1 MPARFWQVRGRRLS
15 LAEPLVMGIL
25 NVTPDSFSDG
35 GRFVDADK
43 AVKHAIAMVKDG
55 ADIIDVGGEST
66 RPGAAP
72 VPEDVELAR
81 VIPVVKRLARRGIVV
96 SVDTSSPRVMR
107 EALDCGAAIIN
118 DVRSFTRPGA
128 LRAVAGTGAGVV
140 IMHMQ
145 GDPRTMQND
154 PRYDDVTAEVLAFL
168 AVQDARLLSAG
179 IPEEC
184 ICWDPGFGFAKNV
197 EHNFTGFGFAKNV
210 EHNFKLLADTE
221 KLASYE
227 RPVLVGLS
235 RKSSIGIV
243 TGIKKPEERVHGS
256 VAAHLLAVLK
266 GASVLRVHDVRAMR
280 SALDVLKAMRQAKG

>member
-1 MPARFWQVRGRRLS
+1 MPARFWQVRERRLS

-35 GRFVDADK
+35 GRFVDAGV
-43 AVKHAIAMVKDG
+43 AVKHALAMVKDG

-72 VPEDVELAR
+72 VPEDEELAR
-81 VIPVVKRLARRGIVV
+81 VIPVVRRLARRGIVV

-128 LRAVAGTGAGVV
+128 LQAVAGTGAGVV

-145 GDPRTMQND
+145 GDPRTMQDN
-154 PRYDDVTAEVLAFL
+154 PQYEDVTAEVLAFL
-168 AVQDARLLSAG
+168 AVQDARLVAAG

-197 EHNFTGFGFAKNV
+197 THNFR
-210 EHNFKLLADTE
+210 LLADTE
-221 KLASYE
+221 MLASYD
-227 RPVLVGLS
+227 RPVLAGLS

-280 SALDVLKAMRQAKG
+280 SALDVLRAMRQAGG

>member
-1 MPARFWQVRGRRLS
+1 MPARFWQVRDRRLS

-197 EHNFTGFGFAKNV
+197 EHNFR
-210 EHNFKLLADTE
+210 LLADTE
-221 KLASYE
+221 KLASYD

>member
-72 VPEDVELAR
+72 VPEEVELAR

-107 EALDCGAAIIN
+107 EALECGAAIIN

-184 ICWDPGFGFAKNV
+184 ICWDP
-197 EHNFTGFGFAKNV
+197 GFGFAKNV

>member
-197 EHNFTGFGFAKNV
+197 EHNFR
-210 EHNFKLLADTE
+210 LLADTE
-221 KLASYE
+221 KLASYD

>member
-72 VPEDVELAR
+72 VSEDVELAR

-197 EHNFTGFGFAKNV
+197 EHNF
-210 EHNFKLLADTE
+210 KLLADTE

>member
-43 AVKHAIAMVKDG
+43 AVKHAIAMAKDG

-197 EHNFTGFGFAKNV
+197 EHNFR
-210 EHNFKLLADTE
+210 LLADTE
-221 KLASYE
+221 KLASYD

>member
-197 EHNFTGFGFAKNV
+197 EHNF
-210 EHNFKLLADTE
+210 KLLADTE

>member
-72 VPEDVELAR
+72 VPEDMELAR

-197 EHNFTGFGFAKNV
+197 EHNFR
-210 EHNFKLLADTE
+210 LLADTE
-221 KLASYE
+221 KLASYD

>member
-1 MPARFWQVRGRRLS
+1 MPARFWQVRDRRLS

-197 EHNFTGFGFAKNV
+197 EHNF
-210 EHNFKLLADTE
+210 KLLADTE

>member
-72 VPEDVELAR
+72 VPEAEELAR

-197 EHNFTGFGFAKNV
+197 EHNF
-210 EHNFKLLADTE
+210 KLLADTE

>member
-72 VPEDVELAR
+72 VPEDAELAR

-197 EHNFTGFGFAKNV
+197 EHNFR
-210 EHNFKLLADTE
+210 LLADTE
-221 KLASYE
+221 KLASYD

>member
-1 MPARFWQVRGRRLS
+1 
-15 LAEPLVMGIL
+15 MGIL

-72 VPEDVELAR
+72 VPEDAELAR

-197 EHNFTGFGFAKNV
+197 EHNFR
-210 EHNFKLLADTE
+210 LLADTE
-221 KLASYE
+221 KLASYD

>member
-72 VPEDVELAR
+72 VPEEVELAR

-197 EHNFTGFGFAKNV
+197 EHNF
-210 EHNFKLLADTE
+210 KLLADTE